1 MSEVNVLWSSAWRN
15 LQRSLASSVGGDG
28 ARTKPMSEASIQ
40 GSALR
45 ASSWLVRAHSRK
57 EQWSRINR

>member
-15 LQRSLASSVGGDG
+15 LQRNLASTVGGDG
-28 ARTKPMSEASIQ
+28 ACTRPMLEASFQ

-45 ASSWLVRAHSRK
+45 AGSWLVRAHSRK
-57 EQWSRINR
+57 EQWSRISR